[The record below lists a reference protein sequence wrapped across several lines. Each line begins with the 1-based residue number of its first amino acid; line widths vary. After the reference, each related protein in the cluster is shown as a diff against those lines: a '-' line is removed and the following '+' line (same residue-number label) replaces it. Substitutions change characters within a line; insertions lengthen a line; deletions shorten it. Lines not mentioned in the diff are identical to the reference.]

1 MYVVVRESSAV
12 LELLAGEDETLLVW
26 RNTAQGELQKIRE
39 SQLLQ
44 QLQVIEEYRPLL
56 ILDLGLDIIY
66 GVTRFNLE
74 RDSFTR
80 EGLHEDLHLTVAY
93 LSPGRAT

>member
-1 MYVVVRESSAV
+1 M
-12 LELLAGEDETLLVW
+12 
-26 RNTAQGELQKIRE
+26 
-39 SQLLQ
+39 
-44 QLQVIEEYRPLL
+44 IEKYRPLL